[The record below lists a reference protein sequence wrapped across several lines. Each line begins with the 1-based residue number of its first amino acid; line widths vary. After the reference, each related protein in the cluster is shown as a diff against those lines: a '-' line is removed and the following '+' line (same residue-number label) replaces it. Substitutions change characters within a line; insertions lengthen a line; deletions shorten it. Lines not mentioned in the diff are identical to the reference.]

1 MSVKFVFED
10 GENTPSSILLKNT
23 YNKNNIFF
31 SNGSS
36 AVLRKA
42 CSVQNSGDKVY
53 IFYDVAP
60 NNAKTVNGYNMLV
73 QNIRI
78 NNIKNMYVIP
88 IICIEYYICYMFY
101 TYGYL
106 MISDKNSQ
114 VYIDNLLINFDWQN
128 LINQVKLNTYQTESL
143 EHMYKSLLAMTKK
156 ACQQNSFKYTNGV
169 RDTNSRKGIFYE
181 KDCACDLIYCP
192 IKCRDDI
199 LLKAE
204 RLYTMLPVFAI
215 ESDQH
220 KEYLHNNG
228 IVIRERANSDI
239 KKSRQEFYNN
249 ICKSMNVN
257 GIRIV
262 L

>member
-143 EHMYKSLLAMTKK
+143 EHCTK
-156 ACQQNSFKYTNGV
+156 
-169 RDTNSRKGIFYE
+169 
-181 KDCACDLIYCP
+181 
-192 IKCRDDI
+192 
-199 LLKAE
+199 
-204 RLYTMLPVFAI
+204 VFW
-215 ESDQH
+215 Q
-220 KEYLHNNG
+220 
-228 IVIRERANSDI
+228 
-239 KKSRQEFYNN
+239 
-249 ICKSMNVN
+249 
-257 GIRIV
+257 
-262 L
+262 